1 MHRVWSRYGRATAM
15 NDQMIPT
22 PEEFIEAFAVAW
34 LRVGYEALELLA
46 YTVKQNDEPNVN
58 DDKEV
63 TDED

>member
-1 MHRVWSRYGRATAM
+1 M

-46 YTVKQNDEPNVN
+46 YAVKQNDEPDVS